1 MHPLSHETRRLLEEH
16 LTKVVV
22 ETTASRETVKQV
34 MARPNDPHREWN
46 EELLAATAATLKEA
60 EALLERLTKETDH
73 EAMLR
78 DVWKAAAATDAN
90 MRDDASA
97 TQVESRGRNVVLR
110 RISVVLVERL
120 REEVPTST
128 FERIFVSLSS

>member
-16 LTKVVV
+16 LKEVVG
-22 ETTASRETVKQV
+22 ETTAGREAVKQV
-34 MARPNDPHREWN
+34 MARPNDPYREQN
-46 EELLAATAATLKEA
+46 KKLLVATAATLKEV
-60 EALLERLTKETDH
+60 EALRERLRKETDH

-78 DVWKAAAATDAN
+78 DVWKTAGATDAD

-97 TQVESRGRNVVLR
+97 TQEESRGRNVVLR

-120 REEVPTST
+120 KEEVPPPT
-128 FERIFVSLSS
+128 FERIFGSLSS